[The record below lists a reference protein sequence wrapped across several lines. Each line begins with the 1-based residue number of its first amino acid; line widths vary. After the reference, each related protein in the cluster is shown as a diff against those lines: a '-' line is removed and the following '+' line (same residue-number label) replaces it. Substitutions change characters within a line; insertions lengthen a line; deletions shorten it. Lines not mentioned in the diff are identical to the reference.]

1 MWIKTAGSLVV
12 AIIAGGAL
20 LSGCSEVSAP
30 GSEEAPPASAPQA
43 GTGADATPA
52 QPATVADLFPEGPGR
67 DLVLNNCTA
76 CHAVACSVIGQR
88 TATRWDSLRE
98 DHRDKVSSLSEQDVN
113 TLFAY
118 LKERF
123 NDTRPEPT
131 VPPAFL
137 EGGCTPF

>member
-1 MWIKTAGSLVV
+1 MWIRSSVIVILVL
-12 AIIAGGAL
+12 AGG
-20 LSGCSEVSAP
+20 LSTGCSEVSAP
-30 GSEEAPPASAPQA
+30 GPDAAPPASVPAPA
-43 GTGADATPA
+43 PAAPA

-67 DLVLNNCTA
+67 DLVLNNCSA
-76 CHAVACSVIGQR
+76 CHAVACSAIGQR
-88 TATRWDSLRE
+88 TAARWDSLRE
-98 DHRDKVSSLSEQDVN
+98 DHRDKVSSLGEQDLN

-118 LKERF
+118 LKENF